1 MIVEKLKNDSPRASG
16 AGKVFNY
23 IRNGVGC
30 VKHISQKV
38 LSSFFASKKITLNE
52 KKISTSHPLPVML
65 KFMQD
70 KSYLTAGESTPS
82 ESFEIDAFKVA
93 LREVL
98 SAAGHKVGT
107 RAALACEHSF
117 LKGALTV
124 RPELIEGCPILAIS
138 LMSSRSIL

>member
-1 MIVEKLKNDSPRASG
+1 MTPPAPAAREKFSIISEMGWGVSSIFLKKFCQA
-16 AGKVFNY
+16 FLL
-23 IRNGVGC
+23 
-30 VKHISQKV
+30 Q
-38 LSSFFASKKITLNE
+38 KKITLNE
-52 KKISTSHPLPVML
+52 KKISTFRSVSTRL

-98 SAAGHKVGT
+98 DAAGHKIGT

-117 LKGALTV
+117 VKGALTV
-124 RPELIEGCPILAIS
+124 RPELIDGCPILAVSI
-138 LMSSRSIL
+138 MSSRSIL